1 MHIIKPTQQPT
12 TSLNDT
18 PSKTSYFGRKASSTY
33 LQSRDKTLRQSPAS
47 PGERDTLNDKQGTL
61 YRTHELR
68 NGGSKVLETAAFR
81 AGLEHPVKVAIPDK
95 M

>member
-47 PGERDTLNDKQGTL
+47 PGEQLSRDALNDKQGTL
-61 YRTHELR
+61 YRQHELLR
-68 NGGSKVLETAAFR
+68 TGY
-81 AGLEHPVKVAIPDK
+81 EHPVKVAIPDK